1 MPVQLSWLKHW
12 THTPKTGGPNPPAG
26 TKSYNRQDSMD
37 LWTPF
42 KVVRGSENNLRR
54 GEVKE
59 PRNISLWR
67 NGSVA
72 DS

>member
-1 MPVQLSWLKHW
+1 MPVQLSWLKRE
-12 THTPKTGGPNPPAG
+12 THTLKIGGPNPLAG
-26 TKSYNRQDSMD
+26 TKSHNRQDRVD

-59 PRNISLWR
+59 PRNTPAWH
-67 NGSVA
+67 NGSA
-72 DS
+72 RNS

>member
-1 MPVQLSWLKHW
+1 VIVW
-12 THTPKTGGPNPPAG
+12 T
-26 TKSYNRQDSMD
+26 

-59 PRNISLWR
+59 PRNMR
-67 NGSVA
+67 H
-72 DS
+72 

>member
-1 MPVQLSWLKHW
+1 MI
-12 THTPKTGGPNPPAG
+12 NPRLTQWERACLTSRKLMVRVHQCG
-26 TKSYNRQDSMD
+26 QSYNRQDSMD

-59 PRNISLWR
+59 PRNML
-67 NGSVA
+67 V
-72 DS
+72 